1 MSRATICI
9 SPFNLRIFRIFLSEI
24 CNGFKEF
31 TIREIKIFF
40 LENFSTPSTE
50 GEFLKAIYKFP
61 LIASCVLSVP
71 KLMNQPTKTKVLTG
85 GFIAE
90 ERIPSLEKL

>member
-1 MSRATICI
+1 MCFDFKNKSI
-9 SPFNLRIFRIFLSEI
+9 NGQLS
-24 CNGFKEF
+24 
-31 TIREIKIFF
+31 T
-40 LENFSTPSTE
+40 
-50 GEFLKAIYKFP
+50 IYKFP